1 MQNVLRKLGKYI
13 GYVLIAYVS
22 IYISFEALVPAGRF
36 IRCYLAGI
44 KDAGL
49 HRNHGFRRNI
59 SVKEL

>member
-36 IRCYLAGI
+36 IRSYLAGI

-49 HRNHGFRRNI
+49 YHNQGYRRNI
-59 SVKEL
+59 SVKES